1 MPLWHI
7 YSFGSSFDL
16 SISKL
21 KINIMNI
28 IRRTTP
34 WFPSLFDDFFNREFG
49 IDVTS
54 RTHQT
59 PAVNIIEKN
68 NAFFIELVAPGKE
81 KNDFDVALEND
92 TLTIST
98 TSEKESSEE
107 NALFMRKEFDYAS
120 FQRSFRIP
128 ETIDTKNIKAN
139 YKNGLLSIE
148 LPKHKEA
155 ILEPKKQ
162 IKIN

>member
-7 YSFGSSFDL
+7 YLFGSSFDL
-16 SISKL
+16 WLSNL

-34 WFPSLFDDFFNREFG
+34 WFPSLFDDFFYREFG

-59 PAVNIIEKN
+59 PAVNITEKN

-107 NALFMRKEFDYAS
+107 NVFMRKEFDYAS
-120 FQRSFRIP
+120 FQRSFRIS

-148 LPKHKEA
+148 LPKRKEA
-155 ILEPKKQ
+155 ILEPKRQ

>member
-1 MPLWHI
+1 MI
-7 YSFGSSFDL
+7 
-16 SISKL
+16 
-21 KINIMNI
+21 
-28 IRRTTP
+28 
-34 WFPSLFDDFFNREFG
+34 
-49 IDVTS
+49 
-54 RTHQT
+54 Q
-59 PAVNIIEKN
+59 KN
-68 NAFFIELVAPGKE
+68 NTFFIELVAPGKE

-120 FQRSFRIP
+120 FKRSFRIP

-148 LPKHKEA
+148 LPKRKEA

>member
-1 MPLWHI
+1 
-7 YSFGSSFDL
+7 
-16 SISKL
+16 
-21 KINIMNI
+21 MNI
-28 IRRTTP
+28 IRTTTP
-34 WFPSLFDDFFNREFG
+34 RFSSFFDDFFNREFG

-59 PAVNIIEKN
+59 PAVNITEKN
-68 NAFFIELVAPGKE
+68 NAFFIELVAPGKD

-128 ETIDTKNIKAN
+128 ETIDIKNIKAN

-148 LPKHKEA
+148 LPKRKEA
-155 ILEPKKQ
+155 IVEPKKQ

>member
-16 SISKL
+16 SISNL
-21 KINIMNI
+21 KIYIMNI

-59 PAVNIIEKN
+59 PAVNITEKN
-68 NAFFIELVAPGKE
+68 NAFFIELVAPGKQ

-98 TSEKESSEE
+98 TSDKESSEE
-107 NALFMRKEFDYAS
+107 NALFMRKSLTMRHFS
-120 FQRSFRIP
+120 
-128 ETIDTKNIKAN
+128 
-139 YKNGLLSIE
+139 
-148 LPKHKEA
+148 EA
-155 ILEPKKQ
+155 FVFLKQ
-162 IKIN
+162 LI

>member
-16 SISKL
+16 SLSNL

-59 PAVNIIEKN
+59 PAVNI
-68 NAFFIELVAPGKE
+68 
-81 KNDFDVALEND
+81 
-92 TLTIST
+92 
-98 TSEKESSEE
+98 
-107 NALFMRKEFDYAS
+107 M
-120 FQRSFRIP
+120 
-128 ETIDTKNIKAN
+128 
-139 YKNGLLSIE
+139 
-148 LPKHKEA
+148 
-155 ILEPKKQ
+155 KKQ
-162 IKIN
+162 CVFHRTGRSW

>member
-16 SISKL
+16 SISNL

-59 PAVNIIEKN
+59 PAVNITEKN

-98 TSEKESSEE
+98 TSEKESIKE
-107 NALFMRKEFDYAS
+107 NTLLMRKEFDYAS

-148 LPKHKEA
+148 LPKRKEA

>member
-16 SISKL
+16 SLSNL

-98 TSEKESSEE
+98 TSEKV
-107 NALFMRKEFDYAS
+107 
-120 FQRSFRIP
+120 
-128 ETIDTKNIKAN
+128 
-139 YKNGLLSIE
+139 
-148 LPKHKEA
+148 
-155 ILEPKKQ
+155 
-162 IKIN
+162 

>member
-1 MPLWHI
+1 
-7 YSFGSSFDL
+7 
-16 SISKL
+16 
-21 KINIMNI
+21 MNI
-28 IRRTTP
+28 IRKTTP
-34 WFPSLFDDFFNREFG
+34 WFPSLFDDFLNREFG

-54 RTHQT
+54 RTHLT
-59 PAVNIIEKN
+59 PAANITEKN

-98 TSEKESSEE
+98 TSEKESSKE

-148 LPKHKEA
+148 LPKRKEA
-155 ILEPKKQ
+155 VLDPKKQ